1 MTLSPYQF
9 LGGIK
14 TCWAVVILENDI
26 PWETVRCYLNFRGS
40 MLPWNRCMPALWESR
55 LVSILKVNFETTS
68 WSTIRGQVALVSD
81 QIKDRSRANLT
92 IWQTQVLIN
101 MILHLM
107 VCILSRYQ
115 HLARAL
121 TMNLHLGEI
130 DTSHIWYKSKT
141 LSKDRMLHTSDFL
154 AIRVVSIADSAFA
167 IFGLGPQ
174 DTVAASRHALSLHAN
189 VRRAGFTSKH
199 TQKVK
204 C

>member
-1 MTLSPYQF
+1 MIFLEKQWDAILISEGACYPEIDAYLHCGNLDWSLYWKWTLRRPADLQSEVKF
-9 LGGIK
+9 LLCLIK
-14 TCWAVVILENDI
+14 
-26 PWETVRCYLNFRGS
+26 S
-40 MLPWNRCMPALWESR
+40 
-55 LVSILKVNFETTS
+55 
-68 WSTIRGQVALVSD
+68 
-81 QIKDRSRANLT
+81 KDRSRANLT